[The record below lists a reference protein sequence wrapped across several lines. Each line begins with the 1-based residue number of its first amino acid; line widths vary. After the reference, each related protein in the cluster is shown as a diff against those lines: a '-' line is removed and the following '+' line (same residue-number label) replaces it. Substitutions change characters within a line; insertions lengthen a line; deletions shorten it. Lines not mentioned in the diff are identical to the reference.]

1 MKHKPITIQPTPT
14 KNLTSGDIFR
24 DGGQNFRI
32 ANIECNENVVEI
44 TYYAGFGDLVNSFYL
59 SPDDT
64 LDKIINQEN

>member
-1 MKHKPITIQPTPT
+1 MKHKLITLRPTPI
-14 KNLTSGDIFR
+14 KDLNPGDIFR

-32 ANIECNENVVEI
+32 AGFERDEEVVEI
-44 TYYAGFGDLVNSFYL
+44 TYYIGIGKLVNSFYL

>member
-1 MKHKPITIQPTPT
+1 MRNITVQPTLVKDLKT
-14 KNLTSGDIFR
+14 DDLFR

-32 ANIECNENVVEI
+32 AGFERDEV
-44 TYYAGFGDLVNSFYL
+44 TYYIGIGDLVNSFYL